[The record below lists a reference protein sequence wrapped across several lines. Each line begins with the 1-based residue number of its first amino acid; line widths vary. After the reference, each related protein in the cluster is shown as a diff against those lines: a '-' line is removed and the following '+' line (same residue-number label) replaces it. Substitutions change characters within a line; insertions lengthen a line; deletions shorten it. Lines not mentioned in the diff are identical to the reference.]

1 MLFRSQGEIFQIE
14 KMDED
19 PNVRFQASL
28 VLEAMKQIRTGFTLM
43 QILVWSIILSL
54 LIAIAA
60 GIVIVWRKLRPIA
73 NS

>member
-1 MLFRSQGEIFQIE
+1 
-14 KMDED
+14 
-19 PNVRFQASL
+19 VRFQASL
-28 VLEAMKQIRTGFTLM
+28 VLEALKQVRTGFTSM
-43 QILVWSIILSL
+43 QIFVWSIILSL